1 MICVSIGRTRHKMMV
16 AEHRA
21 LAERGAELV
30 ELRIDWLSRQPDLAR
45 LLKDRPAPCIVTC
58 RRPQDGGRWKG
69 SEEQRLALLRTAL
82 VSGVEYIDLEE
93 DIAASI
99 PRYGD
104 TKRIVSHHDFE
115 QTPRDIEDIHY
126 RLCQLDPD
134 IVKIVTMAHSPEDN
148 VRMLKLVA
156 NAKVPTVGFCMG
168 ELGLISRVLCGKYG
182 SPFTFATFSRDRELA
197 PGQLSFD
204 EMKHLYRFDEI
215 DADTA
220 VYGVIGDP
228 IAHSLSP
235 LLHNTAFHKEGIKAV
250 YLPFR
255 IPKFDLQKSLTH
267 YEWLGVQ
274 GYSVTIPHKEEILGH
289 AQHVDESAQEIGA
302 ANTLYRNSESDW
314 QATNTDYPAALATIR
329 LGLQSSQFS
338 SDELAGYKVLILG
351 AGGVARAIA
360 LGLVKAGALVII
372 SNRTAER
379 ATELAAELG
388 CQQISWEHR
397 GTGFADILVN
407 CTSVGMHPN
416 VDETPFPES
425 QFRENMLVFDTVYN
439 PENTLLLK
447 QARGRG
453 CVTVS
458 GIEMF
463 IRQAALQFEQFT
475 GRPAPLETMRET
487 LRQSISAVHH

>member
-1 MICVSIGRTRHKMMV
+1 MICVSIGRTRHKMMT

-30 ELRIDWLSRQPDLAR
+30 ELRIDWLSHQPDLAR
-45 LLKDRPAPCIVTC
+45 LLKTRPAPCIVTC

-69 SEEQRLALLRTAL
+69 SEDQRLALLRTAL
-82 VSGVEYIDLEE
+82 VSEVEYVDLEE

-99 PRYGD
+99 PRYAD
-104 TKRIVSHHDFE
+104 EKRIVSHHNFE
-115 QTPRDIEDIHY
+115 QTPKDLEAIHE

-168 ELGLISRVLCGKYG
+168 ELGLVSRVLCGKYG
-182 SPFTFATFSRDRELA
+182 SPFTFATFSRDRVLA

-204 EMKHLYRFDEI
+204 EMKDLYRFDDI
-215 DADTA
+215 DADTD

-235 LLHNTAFHKEGIKAV
+235 LLHNTAFHKAGIKAV

-255 IPKFDLQKSLTH
+255 IPKFDLQKSLAH
-267 YEWLGVQ
+267 YEWLNVR
-274 GYSVTIPHKEEILGH
+274 GYSVTIPHKEGILDQ
-289 AQHVDESAQEIGA
+289 AQQADESAKEIGA
-302 ANTLYRNSESDW
+302 ANTLFRSSEPGW

-329 LGLQSSQFS
+329 LGLRSSQFTD
-338 SDELAGYKVLILG
+338 DELEGRKVLILG

-360 LGLVKAGALVII
+360 LGLVKAGALVTI
-372 SNRTAER
+372 SNRTPER
-379 ATELAAELG
+379 ATELTGELG
-388 CQQISWEHR
+388 CQQLSWDHR

-416 VDETPFPES
+416 VDESPFVES

-447 QARGRG
+447 QARERN

-475 GRPAPLETMRET
+475 SCPAPLKTMRET
-487 LRQSISAVHH
+487 LRQSISAVKS